1 MNFANRF
8 INSGVERIDFSEWE
22 EEKQIRIDR
31 EGEKTM
37 IIFELDWK
45 EAWMYKK
52 NGMLNYWIKVKVL

>member
-31 EGEKTM
+31 EGEKIM
-37 IIFELDWK
+37 IILEFDWK

-52 NGMLNYWIKVKVL
+52 KWNAQLLN